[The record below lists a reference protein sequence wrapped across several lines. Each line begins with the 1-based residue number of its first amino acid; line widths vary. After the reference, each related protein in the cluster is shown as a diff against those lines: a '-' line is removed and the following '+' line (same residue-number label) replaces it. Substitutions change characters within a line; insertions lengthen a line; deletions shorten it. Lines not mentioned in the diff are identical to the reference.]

1 MTSAE
6 PGGSDSGSRGD
17 GAAGRVAR
25 NTAAR
30 AVAELVGKF
39 ASLLLL
45 AVLAREEGPAAV
57 GVLVFALAWAEL
69 SMAPVEMG
77 FDRLLVRLV
86 ARDHAA
92 LDGSFFNVLV
102 LKLARAALVIPVS
115 GVLVWVLDYDADTM
129 AAVGLLT
136 FAFLLDTLSYTVY
149 TTFNAVERGDLVG
162 LALAAQRL
170 TAAAIGVTALF
181 LGYGVVV
188 VAGAYLC
195 GSIVGFVVGL
205 ALLARRVGMPRRI
218 LPAEPRHDL
227 RVRSRPFAGQE
238 LLSIGLSRVDVLLL
252 SAIATDTV
260 VGYYGAA
267 YRLLEATLFIPTA
280 LQGAFVAMYTYLGR
294 DSEPTI
300 RATFQRSIKLLLVLL
315 VPCAVA
321 FAVLPGPLLEFL
333 FGDDFGAAD
342 GALRA
347 LAPTVVLLGVV
358 LLAQSLMS
366 SRLPPR
372 RLVLYYAI
380 ALAVNVAACFA
391 LIPSLDATGAA
402 LAMLIAELVLAV
414 LTMWAS
420 LGEVGGI
427 DVAATL
433 GGPLA
438 GAIAMAAVLLALQ
451 SLLIVALIAGTLV
464 YGVVLIAVD
473 RRLAPADIGFLAT
486 AARRR
491 LPDRLFARS

>member
-1 MTSAE
+1 VSTA
-6 PGGSDSGSRGD
+6 PGASGSGAD
-17 GAAGRVAR
+17 GAARRVAR

-30 AVAELVGKF
+30 AAAELVGKF
-39 ASLLLL
+39 ASLALI

-77 FDRLLVRLV
+77 FDRLLLRLV
-86 ARDHAA
+86 ARDHAS
-92 LDGSFFNVLV
+92 LEGSFFNVLV

-115 GVLVWVLDYDADTM
+115 GVLVWVLDYDGDTL

-136 FAFLLDTLSYTVY
+136 FAFLLDTLSYTVF

-170 TAAAIGVTALF
+170 TAAAIGVTAVF
-181 LGYGVVV
+181 AGYGVVV

-195 GSIVGFVVGL
+195 GSIVGFGVGM
-205 ALLARRVGMPRRI
+205 ALLARAVGLPRRV
-218 LPAEPRHDL
+218 LPADTRRDL

-238 LLSIGLSRVDVLLL
+238 LLSIGVSRIDVLLL
-252 SAIATDTV
+252 SALASQTV

-280 LQGAFVAMYTYLGR
+280 LQGAFVAMYTYLGH

-321 FAVLPGPLLEFL
+321 FLVLPGPLLELL
-333 FGDDFGAAD
+333 FGDEFGPAAD
-342 GALRA
+342 ALR
-347 LAPTVVLLGVV
+347 LLGPTVVLLGVV

-366 SRLPPR
+366 SRLAPR
-372 RLVLYYAI
+372 RLVVYYAI
-380 ALAVNVAACFA
+380 ALLVNVAACLL
-391 LIPSLDATGAA
+391 LIPSLDETGAA
-402 LAMLIAELVLAV
+402 LAMLVTELVLAV
-414 LTMWAS
+414 LTVHAC
-420 LGEVGGI
+420 LVEVGGI

-433 GGPLA
+433 GGPIA
-438 GAIAMAAVLLALQ
+438 GAVAMAAVLVALQ

-473 RRLAPADIGFLAT
+473 RHLAPADVGFLAT

-491 LPDRLFARS
+491 LPDRLFARG

>member
-1 MTSAE
+1 MSSA
-6 PGGSDSGSRGD
+6 PDAPRGGGS
-17 GAAGRVAR
+17 GAARRVAR
-25 NTAAR
+25 NTSAR
-30 AVAELVGKF
+30 AAAELVGKF
-39 ASLLLL
+39 ASLALI

-77 FDRLLVRLV
+77 FDRLLLRLV
-86 ARDHAA
+86 ARDRDA
-92 LDGSFFNVLV
+92 LERSFFNVIA
-102 LKLARAALVIPVS
+102 LKLARALLVIPVS
-115 GVLVWVLDYDADTM
+115 AALVWVFVDDGDTI

-136 FAFLLDTLSYTVY
+136 FAFLLDTLSYTVF

-170 TAAAIGVTALF
+170 TAAAIGVTALA
-181 LGYGVVV
+181 LGYDVVV
-188 VAGAYLC
+188 VAGAYLF
-195 GSIVGFVVGL
+195 GSIAGFGVGMG
-205 ALLARRVGMPRRI
+205 LLARAVGMPRRV
-218 LPAEPRHDL
+218 LPSDARHEL

-252 SAIATDTV
+252 SAIASQTV

-280 LQGAFVAMYTYLGR
+280 LQGAFVAMYTYLTHGS
-294 DSEPTI
+294 DPTI
-300 RATFQRSIKLLLVLL
+300 RAAFQRSIKLLLVLL

-321 FAVLPGPLLEFL
+321 FLVLPEPLLELL

-342 GALRA
+342 GALRV
-347 LAPTVVLLGVV
+347 LGPTVVLLGVV

-366 SRLPPR
+366 SRLAPR
-372 RLVLYYAI
+372 RLVVYYAI
-380 ALAVNVAACFA
+380 ALAVNVVACFA

-402 LAMLIAELVLAV
+402 VAMLLAELVLAV
-414 LTMWAS
+414 LTVRAS
-420 LGEVGGI
+420 LAEVGGI
-427 DVAATL
+427 DVAATF

-438 GAIAMAAVLLALQ
+438 GGIAMAAVLLALQ
-451 SLLIVALIAGTLV
+451 SLLIPALIAGSLV
-464 YGVVLIAVD
+464 YGVVLLAVD
-473 RRLAPADIGFLAT
+473 RRLAPADVGFLAT

-491 LPDRLFARS
+491 LPARLFARS